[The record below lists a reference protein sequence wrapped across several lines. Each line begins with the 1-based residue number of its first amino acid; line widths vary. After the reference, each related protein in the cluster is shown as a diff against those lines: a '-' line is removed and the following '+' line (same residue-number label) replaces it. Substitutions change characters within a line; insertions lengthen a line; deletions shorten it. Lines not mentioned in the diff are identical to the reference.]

1 MGEGESCSNCS
12 NCSNSRPRVHFPQEK
27 EALTTVLCEIEDVLS
42 LTSEDKKRLWFSR
55 SDYDFSKSSA
65 RVVAKESER
74 YGKSKHLDNSYVKT
88 FDQDAQTSLNLWAL
102 HGPQRRGLERW
113 ANSAHGDMRKK
124 DQHRYMSS
132 LLRAQTDMNLKG
144 VEPDVR
150 WQMLQTISNGLSQRS
165 RQFAQMMAAADAEA
179 AKWEHGTAAT
189 AAEGNLT
196 NTNLSSPKQA
206 KRASLGLGSR
216 QGSRPNLRGVARTR
230 SSASPNLG
238 GIARK
243 RSSIGSPT
251 PTTRRTSGASPRIS
265 IRTRPA
271 RVSRMA

>member
-1 MGEGESCSNCS
+1 MGEQGESCSS
-12 NCSNSRPRVHFPQEK
+12 SRPRVHFPQEK
-27 EALTTVLCEIEDVLS
+27 DALATVLCEIEDVLS
-42 LTSEDKKRLWFSR
+42 LTSEDKARLWFSW
-55 SDYDFSKSSA
+55 SEYDFSKSSA

-74 YGKSKHLDNSYVKT
+74 YGKSKHLDNCYVKT

-113 ANSAHGDMRKK
+113 ANSAHGDVRKK

-144 VEPDVR
+144 VEPNVR
-150 WQMLQTISNGLSQRS
+150 VQMLQTISEGLSQRS
-165 RQFAQMMAAADAEA
+165 RQFAQMIAAADAEA
-179 AKWEHGTAAT
+179 AKWEYGIAT
-189 AAEGNLT
+189 ESAEGNV
-196 NTNLSSPKQA
+196 NIDLSSPKQAQA

-216 QGSRPNLRGVARTR
+216 PRVGVARTR

-238 GIARK
+238 GIAR
-243 RSSIGSPT
+243 RRPSVGSPT
-251 PTTRRTSGASPRIS
+251 ATARRAPGASPRIS